1 MPLLKRLTAM
11 AAKIETTIGAAETL
25 VASDGAFNAY
35 DLEIQFETDVEER
48 EAQGNFGRLAGV
60 SGARAAS
67 IKFKVDLAMVGG
79 TALPAWA
86 ATLFPACGCEIS
98 SLVIYPK
105 SEGLS
110 STATVHKSITIG
122 FWEGATSSAQ
132 YKVASGCMGN
142 FKIVC
147 TSGALTYVE
156 FEFKGVFQEV
166 TDAAIIDPTYPLDL
180 PMRFASDGTATTWN
194 SYELCMASL
203 EFDLGNEVILRECPD
218 SIEGYKSAIV
228 VDRYPKITMDPEADL
243 VATQDVYGDLMNNV
257 EASFSSVVGTG
268 FLTGAQTTLPF
279 VTLAAP
285 KAQVFS
291 LQEGDREKL
300 LINEVEMMCNKN
312 GNTEDREFSLTFTA
326 AT

>member
-1 MPLLKRLTAM
+1 M
-11 AAKIETTIGAAETL
+11 AAKIETTIGTAESL
-25 VASDGAFNAY
+25 AASDGAFNAY

-60 SGARAAS
+60 SGARAAT

-79 TALPAWA
+79 TALPAWSS
-86 ATLFPACGCEIS
+86 TLFPACGCEVS

-110 STATVHKSITIG
+110 SSSSVHKSITIG
-122 FWEGATSSAQ
+122 FYENGMFKSA
-132 YKVASGCMGN
+132 AGCMGN

-147 TSGALTYVE
+147 TSGALTYLE
-156 FEFKGVFQEV
+156 FEFKGVFQTV
-166 TDAAIIDPTYPLDL
+166 SDAALIDPTYPLDL

-194 SYELCMASL
+194 SYNLCMSSL

-228 VDRYPKITMDPEADL
+228 VDRYPKLTLDPEADL
-243 VATQDVYGDLMNNV
+243 VANQDVFGDLMNNT
-257 EASFSSVVGTG
+257 EAAFSSVVGTG
-268 FLTGAQTTLPF
+268 FLTGAQTTLPTC
-279 VTLAAP
+279 TLAAP

-291 LQEGDREKL
+291 LSEGDREKL
-300 LINEVEMMCNKN
+300 LINEIEMMCNKD

-326 AT
+326 AS

>member
-1 MPLLKRLTAM
+1 M
-11 AAKIETTIGAAETL
+11 AAKLETTIGTAETL
-25 VASDGAFNAY
+25 TATDGAFNAY

-67 IKFKVDLAMVGG
+67 IKFKCDLAMVGG
-79 TALPAWA
+79 TGLPSWA
-86 ATLFPACGCEIS
+86 ATLFPACGCEIDT
-98 SLVIYPK
+98 LVVYPK

-110 STATVHKSITIG
+110 SSSTVHKSITIG
-122 FWEGATSSAQ
+122 FWEGGTAASGAQ
-132 YKVASGCMGN
+132 YKVAAGCMGN

-166 TDAAIIDPTYPLDL
+166 TDQTIIDPTYPLDL

-194 SYELCMASL
+194 SYELCMSSL

-243 VATQDVYGDLMNNV
+243 VASADVYGDLMNNT
-257 EASFSSVVGTG
+257 EAAFSSVVGTG
-268 FLTGAQTTLPF
+268 FLTGAQTTLPK

-285 KAQVFS
+285 KAQIFS
-291 LQEGDREKL
+291 LSEGDREKL